1 MPMPAR
7 TSLFMRIATASLL
20 LVLLVALPTS
30 GRAAKVPFKQ
40 WGLTPME
47 PPVPAA
53 AFSLDTVAHGRRALK
68 DDAGRWVVLTFFATW
83 CGPCMMEL
91 PSLALLQEQLGDRP
105 VQVLGVA
112 IDQDAAPV
120 RALVAQK
127 HLNFPIFLDTENQVA
142 ARYQASSVP
151 VSYLINPQGQLVAIS
166 RGARDWSKLRPL
178 FDALV
183 DPNAAPNAPAAD
195 YAAGD
200 NVEIPPI
207 LRPPSATVSTA
218 DLTVAPD
225 QPFSLDVK
233 IRWSG
238 TLDEYLLKPPGLALP
253 DGVHELGTAATTST
267 VDGDQVVTYSLKL
280 QIDREGRFVLDPVE
294 VRYTALVGGAE
305 QTTRVPGPTLDVAYV
320 RWASLRPW
328 HWGGLTAALVAL
340 SAMAIAWRHQRN
352 RRQAKPPQTVPNQER
367 ERLLT
372 QAQLARQSG
381 DHASFLCCALA
392 LEQRCAQVDAE
403 RVTHLQA
410 LLENARYGG
419 GSIPSIELDD
429 IARRLTLLVAETTP
443 NQASTER
450 QSIRFAKS

>member
-1 MPMPAR
+1 
-7 TSLFMRIATASLL
+7 MRIATATLL
-20 LVLLVALPTS
+20 MVLLVALPTG
-30 GRAAKVPFKQ
+30 GRAANVPFKQ
-40 WGLTPME
+40 WGLTPVE

-53 AFSLDTVAHGRRALK
+53 AFSLDTVAHGQRALK

-91 PSLALLQEQLGDRP
+91 PSLALLRDKLGDRP

-127 HLNFPIFLDTENQVA
+127 HLNFPIFLDTEDQVA

-166 RGARDWSKLRPL
+166 RGARDWSKLLPL

-183 DPNAAPNAPAAD
+183 DPSAASNAPTAD

-200 NVEIPPI
+200 NVEMPPI

-218 DLTVAPD
+218 DLTVAPN

-233 IRWSG
+233 VRWSG
-238 TLDEYLLKPPGLALP
+238 TLDEYLLKPPGLVLP
-253 DGVHELGTAATTST
+253 DGVHELETSATTST
-267 VDGDQVVTYSLKL
+267 VDGDQVVTYSIKL

-305 QTTRVPGPTLDVAYV
+305 QTARVPGPTLDVAHV
-320 RWASLRPW
+320 RWAGVRPW
-328 HWGGLTAALVAL
+328 QWAGLVAALALL
-340 SAMAIAWRHQRN
+340 SAIAAAWRHQRLS
-352 RRQAKPPQTVPNQER
+352 RQVKPPQATPSQDR
-367 ERLLT
+367 ERILT
-372 QAQLARQSG
+372 EAQLARQSG

-392 LEQRCAQVDAE
+392 LEQQRAQVDGE
-403 RVTHLQA
+403 RVARLQA
-410 LLENARYGG
+410 LLEDARYGG
-419 GSIPSIELDD
+419 GSIPSMELDD
-429 IARRLTLLVAETTP
+429 IARRLTQLVAETTP

-450 QSIRFAKS
+450 QAIRFAKS